1 MCRKHVGGYQ
11 ALGKCCTIIFRL
23 NWCNQSTMVLRTCN
37 VSCVSRWCDGF
48 FLAVYIYWP
57 LPHCLPPLHW
67 VQNASSRAGGAGRGT
82 QPWLWQKTTDLD
94 PKVTPLRNP
103 LELTCPGNW
112 TSVIV
117 SEEFPSI
124 VHKCRSWKTGPTHG
138 RLHQKKVARGPAAN
152 KDELQFRRC
161 YRKGY
166 LFPEG
171 LTW

>member
-1 MCRKHVGGYQ
+1 MLYHHLQTKLVQPKYHGLKDLQCELCFQMVWWILPGCVYILTPSTLPTPT
-11 ALGKCCTIIFRL
+11 ALGPECVFKGWWSRKRDA
-23 NWCNQSTMVLRTCN
+23 TMTV
-37 VSCVSRWCDGF
+37 
-48 FLAVYIYWP
+48 A
-57 LPHCLPPLHW
+57 
-67 VQNASSRAGGAGRGT
+67 
-82 QPWLWQKTTDLD
+82 KTTDLD

-103 LELTCPGNW
+103 LALTCPGNW